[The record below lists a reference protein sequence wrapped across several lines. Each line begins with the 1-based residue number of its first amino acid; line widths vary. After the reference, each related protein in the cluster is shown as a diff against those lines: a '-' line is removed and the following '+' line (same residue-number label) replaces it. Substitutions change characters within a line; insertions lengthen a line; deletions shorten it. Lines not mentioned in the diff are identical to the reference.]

1 MHSKKL
7 TVLKP
12 FLGIQTSGIDV
23 FALLCSCHHCGI
35 FIIWY
40 FNRNYASLGVFNT
53 LSSKLNGL
61 IGLDTN
67 LISIEYKILL
77 YKL

>member
-23 FALLCSCHHCGI
+23 FVLLCSCHHCGV

-40 FNRNYASLGVFNT
+40 FNSNYASLGISST
-53 LSSKLNGL
+53 LSPKLNGL
-61 IGLDTN
+61 IGLDSN

-77 YKL
+77 L